1 MHAIDPIRWFDTRR
15 PPLGSKLGR
24 NRVHR
29 FTLPAEL
36 QPLTQV
42 VLNITCVDADARGY
56 VKAWAATEPETSN
69 VNFQAGDAICNT
81 AHVRVAPDQTIK
93 FKANRAVHLI
103 VDIQATG

>member
-15 PPLGSKLGR
+15 APLGDKLRR

-36 QPLTQV
+36 GSPTQV
-42 VLNITCVDADARGY
+42 VLNITCVEANARGF
-56 VKAWAATEPETSN
+56 VTAWSADEPETSN

-81 AHVRVAPDQTIK
+81 AHLKVGSNRSIK
-93 FKANRAVHLI
+93 FKANQAVHLI